1 MYNWSTD
8 EETLQK
14 DPEKHAV
21 WRLEQLL
28 NFGLNNEKISEVELR
43 RYWPQLEIDPARRR
57 FLELLLNG

>member
-8 EETLQK
+8 ESELKK
-14 DPEKHAV
+14 DPAKQTI

-43 RYWPQLEIDPARRR
+43 QYWSQLNIDPARRR
-57 FLELLLNG
+57 FIELLLNG